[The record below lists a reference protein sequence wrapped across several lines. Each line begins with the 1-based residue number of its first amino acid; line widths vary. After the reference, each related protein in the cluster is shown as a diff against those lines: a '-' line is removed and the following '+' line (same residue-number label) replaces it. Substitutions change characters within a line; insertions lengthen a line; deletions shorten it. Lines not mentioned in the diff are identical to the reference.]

1 MPGPV
6 GGRYGALRSGYE
18 STMRPESEDTLTA
31 IARLK
36 VPSTET
42 ELLRTAVGTFD
53 VHSQL
58 WPAHGA
64 EPLVTE
70 AVARRRMIDDLY
82 LEEIMEQETG
92 APDPFSRI
100 CYLDFNPLSRRWEYV
115 SLDTRIPA
123 QLMYELSNDHTLG
136 DRSTVVLHLPIFA
149 LPGWGSEVTGQ
160 SVRQRREITL
170 AHPDHQEVR
179 QYWSL
184 PNASEY
190 LAVEYLYSRQ
200 AG

>member
-1 MPGPV
+1 MRNTGIELPMP
-6 GGRYGALRSGYE
+6 
-18 STMRPESEDTLTA
+18 PEAADVTTA
-31 IARLK
+31 IDRLK
-36 VPSTET
+36 ALTTET

-58 WPAHGA
+58 WPTEGA
-64 EPLVTE
+64 EPIVTD
-70 AVARRRMIDDLY
+70 AVARRRMVDDIY
-82 LEEIMEQETG
+82 LEEIMEPG
-92 APDPFSRI
+92 AAGPEPFNRI

-123 QLMYELSNDHTLG
+123 QLMYELSNDYTLG
-136 DRSTVVLHLPIFA
+136 DQSTVVLHLPSFV
-149 LPGWGSEVTGQ
+149 LPGWGTEVTGQ

-170 AHPDHQEVR
+170 SNPDHQEVR

-200 AG
+200 AN